1 MIAQTGKEPQELLR
15 NPAIP
20 APPLKV
26 CRRCTAVTSAN
37 GPELETKHVQ
47 MSIGKLAVTLIIL
60 LITVTLVTT
69 GIGLFTLYADY
80 RTLADRHDAEAH
92 DTVRNAALSI
102 RNQIRFYQGILQLVS
117 SKPDVAN
124 LLEFGDTA
132 EITEWAENLRRILP
146 GTLGTAL
153 ASAHGELYGD
163 PTAQRVGR
171 KCVLDM
177 QALVRGEPIDFPPL
191 HTDVPGLEH
200 FDLLTQVT
208 SPDGT
213 RSGTLFVSFRLSI
226 LEELLHSMSSQGD
239 RFELFNGAGEIGLA
253 SGLEEAPPDASVYRM
268 RVPETSWELLLHRR
282 VPVNSDSLMGLIGAD
297 VLILTLS
304 GILVVVL
311 IRNTLAGFRKDMTRV
326 HTALTDVLNG
336 HYHPSDEPT
345 AIKDTRILL
354 PDIEQLAV
362 RLQDQRNELR
372 HQSLSDPLTGVFNR
386 RYFDMMLA
394 HLHEQ
399 SRRQSP
405 AFLAI
410 IDLNDFKHVND
421 EFGHQTGDRVLQS
434 TAQYLLG
441 RIRATD
447 IVARLGGDEFALLLT
462 HMAREGLEEWIASL
476 LADYDRSV
484 LHQHEDRAIFC
495 RLSVGIAAVD
505 AGAHATPQD
514 SFNAADRVMYEV
526 KQQRELRASHYA
538 IADDA
543 PPADVTSVGEQQ

>member
-15 NPAIP
+15 NPATP
-20 APPLKV
+20 APELKV
-26 CRRCTAVTSAN
+26 CRRCAAVTSGN
-37 GPELETKHVQ
+37 GRELETKHVQ

-69 GIGLFTLYADY
+69 GIGLFTLHGDY
-80 RTLADRHDAEAH
+80 RTLASRHDAEAH

-102 RNQIRFYQGILQLVS
+102 RNQIHFYQGILQLVS
-117 SKPDVAN
+117 SKPEVAN

-132 EITEWAENLRRILP
+132 EITEWADNLRRILP

-153 ASAHGELYGD
+153 TSEHGELYGD
-163 PTAQRVGR
+163 PTAQRVGPR
-171 KCVLDM
+171 CVLDM
-177 QALVRGEPIDFPPL
+177 QTLVRGEPIEFPPL

-208 SPDGT
+208 SPSGDK
-213 RSGTLFVSFRLSI
+213 SGTLFVSFRLSV
-226 LEELLHSMSSQGD
+226 LEELLHSMSTRGD
-239 RFELFNGAGEIGLA
+239 RFELRNGAGEIGLA
-253 SGLEEAPPDASVYRM
+253 TGPENPSQDASTYRM
-268 RVPETSWELLLHRR
+268 RVPDTSWELLLHRR

-297 VLILTLS
+297 ALILTLS

-311 IRNTLAGFRKDMTRV
+311 IRNTLGGFRKDMTRV
-326 HTALTDVLNG
+326 HTALTDVLDG
-336 HYHPSDEPT
+336 HYHPISEPT
-345 AIKDTRILL
+345 AIKETRILL
-354 PDIEQLAV
+354 PDIEQLAL

-405 AFLAI
+405 AYLVI
-410 IDLNDFKHVND
+410 IDLNDFKQVND
-421 EFGHQTGDRVLQS
+421 EFGHQTGDRVLQA
-434 TAQYLLG
+434 TAQYLLS

-462 HMAREGLEEWIASL
+462 HMAREGLEDWIVTL
-476 LADYDRSV
+476 LEDYDRSE
-484 LHQHEDRAIFC
+484 LQSHGERAIFC
-495 RLSVGIAAVD
+495 RLSVGITAID
-505 AGAHATPQD
+505 AGVYAAPQD
-514 SFNAADRVMYEV
+514 VFDAADRIMYDV
-526 KQQRELRASHYA
+526 KQRRELRASHYA
-538 IADDA
+538 VSKDA
-543 PPADVTSVGEQQ
+543 PMTDVTAVVERQ